1 MDSNVLVIDI
11 ETVSGKRSFDELSPE
26 MQALWAKKA
35 GQLKNPDERTPQEL
49 FSEKGAIYAE
59 FGKIVTIA
67 FGIYHLDEERG
78 LSLRVKAIAND
89 DERLLLGEFKAFIES
104 KFDQTKLAFCA
115 HNGREFDYP
124 YLGRRMLV
132 NGISVPH
139 ALRLHGKKPWEV
151 NHIDTMELWKFG
163 DWKSYTSLELLTT
176 IFGIPSS
183 KEDID
188 GSMVNEV
195 YYQENGLDRIAR
207 YCCNDVIATA
217 QLYLR
222 LLGRDMIPQENIHI
236 VDDVRG

>member
-11 ETVSGKRSFDELSPE
+11 ETISGKGSFEELSPE

-35 GQLKNPDERTPQEL
+35 SQLKNPEEQTPQEL
-49 FSEKGAIYAE
+49 FADKGAIYAE
-59 FGKIVTIA
+59 FGKVVTIA
-67 FGIYHLDEERG
+67 FGIYYTHEERG
-78 LSLRVKAIAND
+78 LSLRVKALAD
-89 DERLLLGEFKAFIES
+89 DNEKVLLGAFKTFIES
-104 KFDQTKLAFCA
+104 KFDQNKLAFCA

-132 NGISVPH
+132 NGIPLPY
-139 ALRLHGKKPWEV
+139 ALQLHGKKPWEV

-183 KEDID
+183 KDDID

-195 YYQENGLDRIAR
+195 YYKENGLDRIAR

-222 LLGRDMIPQENIHI
+222 LQGKDLIPEENIEI
-236 VDDVRG
+236 IT